1 MAGGA
6 VYMQRKQLFG
16 PSLKTLG
23 ACLATVATLIAV
35 CTGLAGAGTAS
46 AELRAAAAEGTS
58 SGPGP
63 GSTWDI
69 SPTPDPS
76 GDWGAG
82 ADNVIDGVSCAS
94 ATFCMASGYYVPR
107 PEKPQTYF
115 AVPLFER
122 WDGSSWSTLSPPEG
136 TATSEDEV
144 EGISC
149 PTVDF
154 CMAVGSAQG
163 RPGAQLAE
171 SNLALRYDGTW
182 SVVPVPNPPLG
193 EGLEQSELS
202 DVSCTSPSAC
212 VAVGSVVYSRFLSS
226 KAVIEQWNGVS
237 WSLVNSPSVGA
248 ENELDGVSCTTN
260 GGARCVA
267 VGAEDPQSNQ
277 GTPNINGH
285 GVVEVDQ
292 GGEWSVAA
300 KVDAIAAN
308 HSNLTAVSCLSGT
321 DCVAVGL
328 YQIGHDSFL
337 LDDNWDGRAWAPVHT
352 PPTFGPA
359 VGVSCTAATNCLDV
373 GGAGKVARWDGTSW
387 DKVPTP
393 ADQIGGS
400 VLTAKAISCV
410 PDLCTVAGGR
420 LVDGSTATWVEQ
432 GAQQNVL
439 KIHIEPV
446 EVTASGLAT
455 AQITITVLSPTGDP
469 VPGAEVVVQPPAEVG
484 TDGVA
489 NGLVCDSDNNLM
501 SPLRQSDGSLLGHDF
516 TKTTDD
522 NGEIHL
528 TLHVGTLSGRWLMDA
543 YEPGL
548 GGTQPKYASVDVDPV
563 PSRADIDPNGDL
575 VGELISQGNST
586 LTHTGQNVQRNVLE
600 WLGEVKPSLGSV
612 GLGVGYI
619 PIVAVDA
626 AGGAHAGVVLYA
638 PGAAAERN
646 VLDYLDGLSTTPPPE
661 KEAVVIDITNARL
674 LLAVGKATGNLI
686 QHPPYRLPSLG
697 EWADGTRIQIAE
709 QDQGIFSHD
718 GFIPIPA
725 RGRPHF
731 GLLDPKGNEALLY
744 GYGPYLPSPSTSQA
758 AVALEHCVGG

>member
-1 MAGGA
+1 
-6 VYMQRKQLFG
+6 
-16 PSLKTLG
+16 
-23 ACLATVATLIAV
+23 
-35 CTGLAGAGTAS
+35 
-46 AELRAAAAEGTS
+46 
-58 SGPGP
+58 
-63 GSTWDI
+63 
-69 SPTPDPS
+69 
-76 GDWGAG
+76 
-82 ADNVIDGVSCAS
+82 
-94 ATFCMASGYYVPR
+94 
-107 PEKPQTYF
+107 
-115 AVPLFER
+115 
-122 WDGSSWSTLSPPEG
+122 
-136 TATSEDEV
+136 
-144 EGISC
+144 
-149 PTVDF
+149 
-154 CMAVGSAQG
+154 
-163 RPGAQLAE
+163 
-171 SNLALRYDGTW
+171 
-182 SVVPVPNPPLG
+182 
-193 EGLEQSELS
+193 
-202 DVSCTSPSAC
+202 
-212 VAVGSVVYSRFLSS
+212 
-226 KAVIEQWNGVS
+226 
-237 WSLVNSPSVGA
+237 
-248 ENELDGVSCTTN
+248 
-260 GGARCVA
+260 
-267 VGAEDPQSNQ
+267 
-277 GTPNINGH
+277 
-285 GVVEVDQ
+285 
-292 GGEWSVAA
+292 
-300 KVDAIAAN
+300 
-308 HSNLTAVSCLSGT
+308 
-321 DCVAVGL
+321 
-328 YQIGHDSFL
+328 
-337 LDDNWDGRAWAPVHT
+337 
-352 PPTFGPA
+352 
-359 VGVSCTAATNCLDV
+359 
-373 GGAGKVARWDGTSW
+373 
-387 DKVPTP
+387 
-393 ADQIGGS
+393 
-400 VLTAKAISCV
+400 
-410 PDLCTVAGGR
+410 
-420 LVDGSTATWVEQ
+420 
-432 GAQQNVL
+432 
-439 KIHIEPV
+439 
-446 EVTASGLAT
+446 
-455 AQITITVLSPTGDP
+455 VLSPTGDP

>member
-1 MAGGA
+1 
-6 VYMQRKQLFG
+6 MQRKQLFG
-16 PSLKTLG
+16 PSLKTVG
-23 ACLATVATLIAV
+23 ACLASVATLIAV

-46 AELRAAAAEGTS
+46 AGLRPAEAGGAS

-69 SPTPDPS
+69 PPTPDPS

-107 PEKPQTYF
+107 PEKPRTYF

-122 WDGSSWSTLSPPEG
+122 WDGSVWSTVFPPEG

-149 PTVDF
+149 PEVDF
-154 CMAVGSAQG
+154 CMAVGSAEG

-202 DVSCTSPSAC
+202 DVSCTSPSDC
-212 VAVGSVVYSRFLSS
+212 VAVGSVVYTRFLSS
-226 KAVIEQWNGVS
+226 KAVIEQWNGAS

-248 ENELDGVSCTTN
+248 ENELDGVSCTMN

-267 VGAEDPQSNQ
+267 VGAENAQSNQ

-285 GVVEVDQ
+285 AVVEVDQ

-308 HSNLTAVSCLSGT
+308 HSNLAAVSCLSAT
-321 DCVAVGL
+321 DCVAVGR
-328 YQIGHDSFL
+328 YEIGRDSFL

-352 PPTFGPA
+352 PPTFGA
-359 VGVSCTAATNCLDV
+359 GVSVSCTAATNCLDV

-393 ADQIGGS
+393 ADAIGGS
-400 VLTAKAISCV
+400 VLTARAISCV

-420 LVDGSTATWVEQ
+420 LVDGSTATWVQQ

-446 EVTASGLAT
+446 EVTASGLST

-501 SPLRQSDGSLLGHDF
+501 SPLHQSDGSLLGHDF

-528 TLHVGTLSGRWLMDA
+528 TLYVGTLSGHWLMDA

-548 GGTQPKYASVDVDPV
+548 GGTQPKYASVDVAPV
-563 PSRADIDPNGDL
+563 PGRADIDPNGDL
-575 VGELISQGNST
+575 VADLISAGNSV
-586 LTHTGQNVQRNVLE
+586 LTQTGQSVQRNVLE
-600 WLGEVKPSLGSV
+600 WLGEVAPTLGSTA
-612 GLGVGYI
+612 LGVGYV

-626 AGGAHAGVVLYA
+626 SGGTHAGVVLYA
-638 PGAAAERN
+638 PGAATERD
-646 VLDYLDGLSTTPPPE
+646 VLDYLDGLSTAPPPE

-686 QHPPYRLPSLG
+686 QHTPYRLPSLG

-731 GLLDPKGNEALLY
+731 GLLDPRGNEALLY
-744 GYGPYLPSPSTSQA
+744 GYGPYLPGPSTSQA

>member
-1 MAGGA
+1 VRCNRHM
-6 VYMQRKQLFG
+6 FG
-16 PSLKTLG
+16 TSLKTIG
-23 ACLATVATLIAV
+23 ACLVSVATLIAV
-35 CTGLAGAGTAS
+35 CTGLAGAGTVPSERAP
-46 AELRAAAAEGTS
+46 AEAGGAF
-58 SGPGP
+58 SGSGP

-69 SPTPDPS
+69 PPTPDPS

-82 ADNVIDGVSCAS
+82 ADNIIDGVSCAS

-122 WDGSSWSTLSPPEG
+122 WDGSVWSTVPPPEG
-136 TATSEDEV
+136 TSTSEDEV

-149 PTVDF
+149 PEVDF
-154 CMAVGSAQG
+154 CMAVGTVLG

-171 SNLALRYDGTW
+171 SNLALRYDGMW
-182 SVVPVPNPPLG
+182 SVLPVPNPPFG

-202 DVSCTSPSAC
+202 DVSCTSPSDC
-212 VAVGSVVYSRFLSS
+212 VAVGSVVYTRYLSS
-226 KAVIEQWNGVS
+226 KAVIEQWNGAS

-267 VGAEDPQSNQ
+267 VGAEDPTSNQ

-285 GVVEVDQ
+285 AVVEVDQ

-308 HSNLTAVSCLSGT
+308 HSNLAAVSCLSAT
-321 DCVAVGL
+321 DCVAVGR
-328 YQIGHDSFL
+328 YQIGADSFL
-337 LDDNWDGRAWAPVHT
+337 LDDNWDGQAWAPVHT
-352 PPTFGPA
+352 PPSFGA
-359 VGVSCTAATNCLDV
+359 GVGVSCTAATNCLDV

-387 DKVPTP
+387 DTVPTP

-410 PDLCTVAGGR
+410 PDLCTVAGDR
-420 LVDGSTATWVEQ
+420 LVDGYTATWVQQ

-446 EVTASGLAT
+446 EVTASGLGT

-469 VPGAEVVVQPPAEVG
+469 VPGAEVVVQPPVEVG

-528 TLHVGTLSGRWLMDA
+528 TLYVGTLSGRWLMDA

-548 GGTQPKYASVDVDPV
+548 GGTQPKYASVDVGPM
-563 PSRADIDPNGDL
+563 PGRADVDPDGSL
-575 VGELISQGNST
+575 VGELISQGNDT
-586 LTHTGQNVQRNVLE
+586 LTQTGQSVQRNVLE
-600 WLGEVKPSLGSV
+600 WLGEVDPSLSASSR
-612 GLGVGYI
+612 VGYV

-626 AGGAHAGVVLYA
+626 SGATHAGVVLYA
-638 PGAAAERN
+638 PGAATERD
-646 VLDYLDGLSTTPPPE
+646 VLDYLDGLTTAPPPE
-661 KEAVVIDITNARL
+661 NQAVVIDITNTRL

-686 QHPPYRLPSLG
+686 QHPPYRLPSLA
-697 EWADGTRIQIAE
+697 EWADGTVIEIAKK
-709 QDQGIFSHD
+709 DQGYFGKGAS
-718 GFIPIPA
+718 IPIPA
-725 RGRPHF
+725 RGRPRF

-744 GYGPYLPSPSTSQA
+744 GYGPYLPGPSTSPV
-758 AVALEHCVGG
+758 AVALGHCVGG